1 MPGTRLVAAQDGRLN
16 MDYGRP
22 ELADRLASEYV
33 LGTLRGPARRRFQA
47 LLSAHPALRSAVRRW
62 EEQLAPLAGSVAPVA
77 PPASAWTGIEN
88 RLFPTTAAAAT
99 AAPVRWWNALGLWRG
114 FSALATTAAV
124 ALLVMSTQVPPPQAP
139 IVVVLATNPGAAVA
153 TNASFVASLSADGR
167 ALVLKPL
174 NAPTLTAAQ
183 ALELWSVPAQGGPR
197 SLGLVRGDQATTL
210 LLQTSATRGTA
221 AFAVSIEP
229 AGGSPTG
236 APTGPI
242 VSMGK
247 I

>member
-1 MPGTRLVAAQDGRLN
+1 

-22 ELADRLASEYV
+22 ELADRLAAEYV
-33 LGTLRGPARRRFQA
+33 LGTLRGPARRRFQV
-47 LLSAHPALRSAVRRW
+47 LLGAHPALRNAARRW

-77 PPASAWTGIEN
+77 APETVWTGIEA
-88 RLFPTTAAAAT
+88 RLFPATAT
-99 AAPVRWWNALGLWRG
+99 AASPAPASWWNALGLWRG

-124 ALLVMSTQVPPPQAP
+124 ALLVVATQVPPPQAP

-197 SLGLVRGDQATTL
+197 SLGLVRADQATTL
-210 LLQTSATRGTA
+210 LLQAGVKNATA

-242 VSMGK
+242 VSLGQ

>member
-1 MPGTRLVAAQDGRLN
+1 

-22 ELADRLASEYV
+22 QLADRLAAEYV
-33 LGTLRGPARRRFQA
+33 LGTLRGPARRRFQT
-47 LLSAHPALRSAVRRW
+47 LLGAHPALRDAARRW

-77 PPASAWTGIEN
+77 PPVKVWAGIEA
-88 RLFPTTAAAAT
+88 RLFPAAAAAAT
-99 AAPVRWWNALGLWRG
+99 SAPTGWWNALGLWRG

-124 ALLVMSTQVPPPQAP
+124 ALLVVAAQVPPPQAP

-153 TNASFVASLSADGR
+153 TNASFEASLSPDGR

-183 ALELWSVPAQGGPR
+183 ALELWSVPAQGGPK
-197 SLGLVRGDQATTL
+197 SLGLVRADQATTL

-242 VSMGK
+242 VSMGQ

>member
-1 MPGTRLVAAQDGRLN
+1 
-16 MDYGRP
+16 MDYARP
-22 ELADRLASEYV
+22 ELAERLAAEYV

-47 LLSAHPALRSAVRRW
+47 LVAAHPALRDAVQRW
-62 EEQLAPLAGSVAPVA
+62 EVQLAPLAGSVEPVA
-77 PPASAWTGIEN
+77 PPDGVWTGVEA
-88 RLFPTTAAAAT
+88 RLFG
-99 AAPVRWWNALGLWRG
+99 AAPAPQAQSWWQGLAVWRA

-124 ALLVMSTQVPPPQAP
+124 ALLVVVTQVPPPQP
-139 IVVVLATNPGAAVA
+139 PVIVVLATNPDAAA
-153 TNASFVASLSADGR
+153 LNASFVASLSADGR

-174 NAPTLTAAQ
+174 NAPALSAAQ

-210 LLQTSATRGTA
+210 LLQAAVLRSTA

-236 APTGPI
+236 SPTGPI
-242 VSMGK
+242 VSLGR

>member
-1 MPGTRLVAAQDGRLN
+1 

-22 ELADRLASEYV
+22 ELADRLSAEYV
-33 LGTLRGPARRRFQA
+33 LGTLRGPARRRFNS
-47 LLSAHPALRSAVRRW
+47 LLTAHPALRNAVRRW

-77 PPASAWTGIEN
+77 PSDKVWAGIEA
-88 RLFPTTAAAAT
+88 RLFPAAASTAP
-99 AAPVRWWNALGLWRG
+99 AAPTSWWNALGLWRG

-124 ALLVMSTQVPPPQAP
+124 ALLVVATQVPPPQAP

-183 ALELWSVPAQGGPR
+183 ALELWSVPAQGGPK
-197 SLGLVRGDQATTL
+197 SLGLVRADQATTL
-210 LLQTSATRGTA
+210 LLQAGVKNATA

-242 VSMGK
+242 VSLGQV
-247 I
+247 

>member
-1 MPGTRLVAAQDGRLN
+1 

-22 ELADRLASEYV
+22 ELADRLAAEYV

-47 LLSAHPALRSAVRRW
+47 LLGAHPALRSAARRW

-77 PPASAWTGIEN
+77 PPERVWAGIEAK
-88 RLFPTTAAAAT
+88 LFPAAAAPS
-99 AAPVRWWNALGLWRG
+99 AAPARWWNALGLWRG

-124 ALLVMSTQVPPPQAP
+124 ALLVVATQVPPPQAP
-139 IVVVLATNPGAAVA
+139 IVVVLATNPEAAA
-153 TNASFVASLSADGR
+153 TPASFVASLSADGR

-197 SLGLVRGDQATTL
+197 SLGLVRADQATTL
-210 LLQTSATRGTA
+210 LMQTSATRGTA

-242 VSMGK
+242 VSVGH

>member
-1 MPGTRLVAAQDGRLN
+1 

-22 ELADRLASEYV
+22 ELADRLAAEYV
-33 LGTLRGPARRRFQA
+33 LGTLRGPARRRFQT
-47 LLSAHPALRSAVRRW
+47 LLGAHPALRNATRRW
-62 EEQLAPLAGSVAPVA
+62 EEQLAPLAGSVVPVA
-77 PPASAWTGIEN
+77 PPDKVWAGIES
-88 RLFPTTAAAAT
+88 RLFSTAST
-99 AAPVRWWNALGLWRG
+99 AISGAPAGWWNALGLWRG

-124 ALLVMSTQVPPPQAP
+124 ALLVVATQVPPPQAP

-174 NAPTLTAAQ
+174 NVPTLTAAQ

-197 SLGLVRGDQATTL
+197 SLGLVRADQATTL
-210 LLQTSATRGTA
+210 LLQAGVKNATA

-229 AGGSPTG
+229 TGGSPTG

-242 VSMGK
+242 VSLGR

>member
-1 MPGTRLVAAQDGRLN
+1 
-16 MDYGRP
+16 MDYARP
-22 ELADRLASEYV
+22 ELADRLAAEYV
-33 LGTLRGPARRRFQA
+33 LGTLRGPARRRFQT
-47 LLSAHPALRSAVRRW
+47 LLEAHPALRDAVRRW
-62 EEQLAPLAGSVAPVA
+62 EIQLAPLAGSVAPVA
-77 PPASAWTGIEN
+77 PPERVWTGVEA
-88 RLFPTTAAAAT
+88 RLFATVPAT
-99 AAPVRWWNALGLWRG
+99 APQGWWNRLGLWRG
-114 FSALATTAAV
+114 LSALATAAAV
-124 ALLVMSTQVPPPQAP
+124 ALVFVVTQVPPPQAP
-139 IVVVLATNPGAAVA
+139 IVVVLATNPDAAVA

-197 SLGLVRGDQATTL
+197 SLGLVRADQATTL
-210 LLQTSATRGTA
+210 LLQAGVQRSTA

-242 VSMGK
+242 VSLGR

>member
-1 MPGTRLVAAQDGRLN
+1 

-22 ELADRLASEYV
+22 ELADRLAAEYV

-47 LLSAHPALRSAVRRW
+47 LLTAHPALRSAVRRW

-77 PPASAWTGIEN
+77 PSDTVWTGIEA
-88 RLFPTTAAAAT
+88 RLFPATAAAAAP
-99 AAPVRWWNALGLWRG
+99 AAPAGWWNALGLWRG

-124 ALLVMSTQVPPPQAP
+124 ALLVVATQVPPPQAP

-197 SLGLVRGDQATTL
+197 SLGLVRADQATTL
-210 LLQTSATRGTA
+210 LLKAGVKEGTA

-242 VSMGK
+242 VSLGQ

>member
-1 MPGTRLVAAQDGRLN
+1 

-22 ELADRLASEYV
+22 DLADRLAAEYV
-33 LGTLRGPARRRFQA
+33 LGTLQGRARRRFQT
-47 LLSAHPALRSAVRRW
+47 LLGAHPALYSAVQRW
-62 EEQLAPLAGSVAPVA
+62 ETRLAPLSHSVAPVV
-77 PPASAWTGIEN
+77 PPERVWTGVEA
-88 RLFPTTAAAAT
+88 RLFGTAQAAT
-99 AAPVRWWNALGLWRG
+99 PQRWWNALGLWRG
-114 FSALATTAAV
+114 LSALATV
-124 ALLVMSTQVPPPQAP
+124 ATLALVFVVMQVPPPQAP
-139 IVVVLATNPGAAVA
+139 IIVVLAANPDAAGP
-153 TNASFVASLSADGR
+153 TDASFVASLSADGR

-197 SLGLVRGDQATTL
+197 SLGLVRADQATTL
-210 LLQTSATRGTA
+210 LLQVGVQRSTA

-242 VSMGK
+242 VSLGR

>member
-1 MPGTRLVAAQDGRLN
+1 
-16 MDYGRP
+16 MDYARP
-22 ELADRLASEYV
+22 ELADRLAAEYV

-47 LLSAHPALRSAVRRW
+47 LLEAHPALRSAVRRW
-62 EEQLAPLAGSVAPVA
+62 EVQLAPLSESVAPVV
-77 PPASAWTGIEN
+77 PPERVWTGVEV
-88 RLFPTTAAAAT
+88 RLFGTAPSAT
-99 AAPVRWWNALGLWRG
+99 PKRWWNALGVWRG
-114 FSALATTAAV
+114 LSALATAAAV
-124 ALLVMSTQVPPPQAP
+124 ALVFVVTQVPPPQAP
-139 IVVVLATNPGAAVA
+139 IVVVLATNPDAAGF

-197 SLGLVRGDQATTL
+197 SLGLVRADQATTL
-210 LLQTSATRGTA
+210 LLQAGVQRATA

-229 AGGSPTG
+229 TGGSPTG

-242 VSMGK
+242 VSLGR

>member
-1 MPGTRLVAAQDGRLN
+1 
-16 MDYGRP
+16 MDYARP
-22 ELADRLASEYV
+22 ELADRLAAEYV

-47 LLSAHPALRSAVRRW
+47 LMGAHPALRSAVQRW
-62 EEQLAPLAGSVAPVA
+62 EAHLAPLSESVVPVP
-77 PPASAWTGIEN
+77 PPAHVWQGVET
-88 RLFPTTAAAAT
+88 RLFGTVPAAQ
-99 AAPVRWWNALGLWRG
+99 PLPWWNALGLWRAL
-114 FSALATTAAV
+114 SALATAAAV
-124 ALLVMSTQVPPPQAP
+124 ALVFVVPQATPPQP
-139 IVVVLATNPGAAVA
+139 PVVVVLATNPEAAGF

-174 NAPTLTAAQ
+174 NAPTLTSAQ

-197 SLGLVRGDQATTL
+197 SLGLVRADQATTL
-210 LLQTSATRGTA
+210 LLQAGLQRGTA

-242 VSMGK
+242 VSLGR

>member
-1 MPGTRLVAAQDGRLN
+1 
-16 MDYGRP
+16 MDYARP
-22 ELADRLASEYV
+22 ELADRLAAEYV

-47 LLSAHPALRSAVRRW
+47 LLDAHPALRSAVRRW
-62 EEQLAPLAGSVAPVA
+62 EAQLAPLADSVTPVA
-77 PPASAWTGIEN
+77 PPERVWTGVEA
-88 RLFPTTAAAAT
+88 RLFGTAPAPAAA
-99 AAPVRWWNALGLWRG
+99 PGWWQALGLWRG
-114 FSALATTAAV
+114 LSALATAAAV
-124 ALLVMSTQVPPPQAP
+124 ALVFVVTRVPPPQAP

-197 SLGLVRGDQATTL
+197 SLGLVRADQATTL
-210 LLQTSATRGTA
+210 LLQAGVQRSTA

-242 VSMGK
+242 VSLGR

>member
-1 MPGTRLVAAQDGRLN
+1 

-33 LGTLRGPARRRFQA
+33 LGTLRGPARRRFQS
-47 LLSAHPALRSAVRRW
+47 LLGAHPALRNAARRW
-62 EEQLAPLAGSVAPVA
+62 EEQLATLAGSVLPVA
-77 PPASAWTGIEN
+77 PPEKVWAGIEA
-88 RLFPTTAAAAT
+88 RLFPAAASASAAAA
-99 AAPVRWWNALGLWRG
+99 APGGWWNALGLWRG

-124 ALLVMSTQVPPPQAP
+124 ALLVVATQVPPPQAP

-197 SLGLVRGDQATTL
+197 SLGLVRADQATTL
-210 LLQTSATRGTA
+210 LLQAGVKNATA

-242 VSMGK
+242 VSLGQ

>member
-1 MPGTRLVAAQDGRLN
+1 
-16 MDYGRP
+16 MDYARL
-22 ELADRLASEYV
+22 ELADRLAAEYV

-47 LLSAHPALRSAVRRW
+47 LLDAHPTLRDAVRRW
-62 EEQLAPLAGSVAPVA
+62 ETQLAPLSDSVAPVV
-77 PPASAWTGIEN
+77 PPNRVWTGVEA
-88 RLFPTTAAAAT
+88 RLFG
-99 AAPVRWWNALGLWRG
+99 AAPATPRRWWNALGLWRAL
-114 FSALATTAAV
+114 SALATAAAV
-124 ALLVMSTQVPPPQAP
+124 ALVFVVTQVPPPQAP
-139 IVVVLATNPGAAVA
+139 IVVVLATNPDAAGF

-174 NAPTLTAAQ
+174 NAPTLTAVQ

-197 SLGLVRGDQATTL
+197 SLGLVRADQATTL
-210 LLQTSATRGTA
+210 LLQAGVQRSTA

-242 VSMGK
+242 VSLGR

>member
-1 MPGTRLVAAQDGRLN
+1 

-22 ELADRLASEYV
+22 ELADRLAGEYV
-33 LGTLRGPARRRFQA
+33 LGTLRGPARRRFEV
-47 LLSAHPALRSAVRRW
+47 LLTAHPALRSAVRHW

-77 PPASAWTGIEN
+77 PADRVWKGIEA
-88 RLFPTTAAAAT
+88 RLFPAAT
-99 AAPVRWWNALGLWRG
+99 GTASSSSTSWWNALGLWRG
-114 FSALATTAAV
+114 LSALASTAAV
-124 ALLVMSTQVPPPQAP
+124 ALLVVAMQVPPPQAP

-197 SLGLVRGDQATTL
+197 SLGLVRADQATTL
-210 LLQTSATRGTA
+210 LLKAGVKNVTT

-242 VSMGK
+242 VSLGQ

>member
-1 MPGTRLVAAQDGRLN
+1 

-22 ELADRLASEYV
+22 ELADRLAAEYV
-33 LGTLRGPARRRFQA
+33 LGTLRGPARRRFQV
-47 LLSAHPALRSAVRRW
+47 LLTAHPALRSAVRRW
-62 EEQLAPLAGSVAPVA
+62 EEQLAPLADSVAAVA
-77 PPASAWTGIEN
+77 PPEQVWTGIEA
-88 RLFPTTAAAAT
+88 RLFAAREPAG
-99 AAPVRWWNALGLWRG
+99 WWNALGLWRG

-124 ALLVMSTQVPPPQAP
+124 ALLVVATQVPPPQAP
-139 IVVVLATNPGAAVA
+139 IVVVLATNPGAAIA

-197 SLGLVRGDQATTL
+197 SLGLVRADQATTL
-210 LLQTSATRGTA
+210 LLQAGVKNATA

-242 VSMGK
+242 VSLGQ

>member
-1 MPGTRLVAAQDGRLN
+1 

-22 ELADRLASEYV
+22 ELADRLAAEYV

-47 LLSAHPALRSAVRRW
+47 LLGAHPALRSAVQRW
-62 EEQLAPLAGSVAPVA
+62 ETQLAPLSDSVAPVV
-77 PPASAWTGIEN
+77 PPAHLWARVEA
-88 RLFPTTAAAAT
+88 RLFGTAPAAS
-99 AAPVRWWNALGLWRG
+99 PHGWWNALGLWRG
-114 FSALATTAAV
+114 LSALATV
-124 ALLVMSTQVPPPQAP
+124 ATLALVFVVTQVTPPQAP
-139 IVVVLATNPGAAVA
+139 IIVVLAANPDAAGPPD
-153 TNASFVASLSADGR
+153 ASFVASLSADGR

-183 ALELWSVPAQGGPR
+183 TLELWSVPAQGGPR
-197 SLGLVRGDQATTL
+197 SLGLVRADQATTL
-210 LLQTSATRGTA
+210 MLQAGVQRSTA

-242 VSMGK
+242 VSLGR

>member
-1 MPGTRLVAAQDGRLN
+1 

-22 ELADRLASEYV
+22 ELADRLAAEYV

-47 LLSAHPALRSAVRRW
+47 LLGAHPALRSAARRW
-62 EEQLAPLAGSVAPVA
+62 EEQLAPLAGSVAPVT
-77 PPASAWTGIEN
+77 PPESVWAGIEA
-88 RLFPTTAAAAT
+88 RLFPANTAATA

-124 ALLVMSTQVPPPQAP
+124 ALLVVATQVPPPQAP
-139 IVVVLATNPGAAVA
+139 IVVVLATNPEAAA
-153 TNASFVASLSADGR
+153 TKASFVASLSADGR

-197 SLGLVRGDQATTL
+197 SLGLVRADQATTL
-210 LLQTSATRGTA
+210 LLQANVKGSTA

-242 VSMGK
+242 VSVGH